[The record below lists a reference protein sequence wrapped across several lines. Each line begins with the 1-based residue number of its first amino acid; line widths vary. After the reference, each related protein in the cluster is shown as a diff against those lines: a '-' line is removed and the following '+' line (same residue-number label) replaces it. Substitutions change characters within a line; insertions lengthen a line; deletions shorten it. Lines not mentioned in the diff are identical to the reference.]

1 MSVRYVR
8 CFLMAMGGSRLWI
21 FGGCCKV
28 CPPYA
33 SIAPKALTNVRKS
46 LAERSKQ
53 TRLYVSTRL
62 ICIVLVRNGNMHL
75 RHYDSCN
82 SLVSRRGS
90 REVMDETWTAELLLQ
105 DTVIAFDSSQHTLD
119 KAQRLLDSVGLNN
132 TLSIQLR
139 LAGVQR
145 DWINS
150 MDEDDLWD
158 WHLA

>member
-1 MSVRYVR
+1 
-8 CFLMAMGGSRLWI
+8 
-21 FGGCCKV
+21 
-28 CPPYA
+28 
-33 SIAPKALTNVRKS
+33 
-46 LAERSKQ
+46 
-53 TRLYVSTRL
+53 
-62 ICIVLVRNGNMHL
+62 
-75 RHYDSCN
+75 
-82 SLVSRRGS
+82 
-90 REVMDETWTAELLLQ
+90 MDGTWTAEILLQ
-105 DTVIAFDSSQHTLD
+105 DTVIEFSSSQHTLD